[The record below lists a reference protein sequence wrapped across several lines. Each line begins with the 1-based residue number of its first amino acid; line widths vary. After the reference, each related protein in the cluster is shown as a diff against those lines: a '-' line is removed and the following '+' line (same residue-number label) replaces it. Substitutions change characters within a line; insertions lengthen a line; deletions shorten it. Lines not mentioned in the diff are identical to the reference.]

1 MQPFIKWPGGKQEEL
16 KVIIPNLP
24 KKIERY
30 IEPFVG
36 GGAVYLDIDKTEEL
50 IINDKSKE
58 LISLFK
64 IN

>member
-1 MQPFIKWPGGKQEEL
+1 L

-36 GGAVYLDIDKTEEL
+36 GGEQQLK
-50 IINDKSKE
+50 
-58 LISLFK
+58 
-64 IN
+64 